1 MEFSHILPIESRLI
15 PTHLI
20 SASFSFV
27 IGKALSHLASSK
39 TPACLDEPTHEW
51 IPTEP
56 IPTPAYIKSGS
67 WGLEKKYVYFL
78 KNLFFVVN
86 QKKTT
91 FSMFNAQKK

>member
-1 MEFSHILPIESRLI
+1 VEFSHILPIESRLI

-27 IGKALSHLASSK
+27 IGKALSHLASSE

-67 WGLEKKYVYFL
+67 WDLGKNHVFL
-78 KNLFFVVN
+78 FLN
-86 QKKTT
+86 
-91 FSMFNAQKK
+91 

>member
-27 IGKALSHLASSK
+27 IGKALSHLASSE

-67 WGLEKKYVYFL
+67 WGLEKKVCLFF
-78 KNLFFVVN
+78 KNLFFCCQSEKNYVFYV
-86 QKKTT
+86 QRPKK
-91 FSMFNAQKK
+91 